1 MCVKKII
8 YCCNYTK
15 IPDVWWEHLDLVTHE
30 ISQNV
35 FNYYYF
41 LTVHKL
47 QNIHMQ
53 TFYDS

>member
-35 FNYYYF
+35 FNYFFFFNSAQITKYAYA
-41 LTVHKL
+41 
-47 QNIHMQ
+47 NIL
-53 TFYDS
+53 